1 MIRATYRDKNTIVD
15 ILAESFNDNQS
26 VNYIVKQDRKRSHRI
41 RNLMAYSFDIC
52 YLYGEVFLTENKS
65 GCALILFPDKKRNNL
80 KTILLDIKLIVS
92 CIGISNIKKAMN
104 RESKIKELQPKKLMY
119 YLWFIG
125 VDPDQRNMGIGST
138 LIKEVIEEA
147 HSKQR
152 PVYLE
157 TSTLKNIPWYEKF
170 GFKIYNELDLSYQ
183 LFFMK
188 KE

>member
-1 MIRATYRDKNTIVD
+1 MIKGTNKERDRVID
-15 ILAESFNDNQS
+15 ILEEPFNDNQS
-26 VNYIVKQDRKRSHRI
+26 VNYIVKQDKKRARRI
-41 RNLMAYSFDIC
+41 RKLMAYSFDVC
-52 YLYGEVFLTENKS
+52 YLFGDVFLSEDKS
-65 GCALILFPDKKRNNL
+65 GCALILLPDKKKNNL
-80 KTILLDIKLIVS
+80 KSILLDIKLIVS
-92 CIGISNIKKAMN
+92 CIGISNIKKAMK
-104 RESKIKELQPKKLMY
+104 RESKIKKLQPRKSIY

-125 VDPDQRNMGIGST
+125 VYPDQQNKGIGSS

-147 HSKQR
+147 HSRQR

-170 GFKIYNELDLSYQ
+170 GFKIYNELNLGYP